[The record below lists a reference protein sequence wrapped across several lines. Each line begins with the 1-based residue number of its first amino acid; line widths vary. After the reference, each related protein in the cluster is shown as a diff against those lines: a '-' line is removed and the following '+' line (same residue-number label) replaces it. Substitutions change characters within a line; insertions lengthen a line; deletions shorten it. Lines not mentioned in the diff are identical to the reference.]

1 MDIKNIGYNIGEI
14 TISTALTDGTK
25 TEVGTKSD
33 FDKIENIGR
42 NSGISRINMT
52 LGGVAMSGVCFLN
65 PYKVGTDIGV
75 DVGSV
80 TNFGGSAN
88 AVTGTFTLESDKL
101 YAIVSVT
108 PIGGSSANSSKTT
121 KSSK

>member
-14 TISTALTDGTK
+14 TIDTALTDGTK
-25 TEVGTKSD
+25 TEIGTKAD
-33 FDKIENIGR
+33 FEKIANIGR
-42 NSGISRINMT
+42 NSGVSRINMT
-52 LGGVAMSGVCFLN
+52 LGGTAMSGVCFLN

-75 DVGSV
+75 DVCSV

-108 PIGGSSANSSKTT
+108 PIGGSSSKTT
-121 KSSK
+121 KSASK

>member
-14 TISTALTDGTK
+14 TISTALTSGTMA
-25 TEVGTKSD
+25 EVGTKAD
-33 FDKIENIGR
+33 FEKIANIGR

-52 LGGVAMSGVCFLN
+52 LGGTAMSSVCFLN
-65 PYKVGTDIGV
+65 PYHVGTDIGV
-75 DVGSV
+75 AVSSV

-88 AVTGTFTLESDKL
+88 AVTGTFILESDKL

-108 PIGGSSANSSKTT
+108 PIGSQQAKTAT
-121 KSSK
+121 KSASK

>member
-14 TISTALTDGTK
+14 TISTALTSGTK
-25 TEVGTKSD
+25 AEVGTKED
-33 FDKIENIGR
+33 FEKIANIGR

-52 LGGVAMSGVCFLN
+52 LGGTAMSGVCFLN
-65 PYKVGTDIGV
+65 PYHVGSDIGV

-88 AVTGTFTLESDKL
+88 AVTGTFTLESNKL

-108 PIGGSSANSSKTT
+108 PIGSQQAKTST
-121 KSSK
+121 KSASK

>member
-1 MDIKNIGYNIGEI
+1 MEIKNIGYNIGEI
-14 TISTALTDGTK
+14 TISTSLTASTK
-25 TEVGTKSD
+25 TEVGTKAD
-33 FDKIENIGR
+33 FDKIANIGR
-42 NSGISRINMT
+42 NSGIARINMT

-88 AVTGTFTLESDKL
+88 AVTGTFTLESNKL
-101 YAIVSVT
+101 YAIVAVT
-108 PIGGSSANSSKTT
+108 PIGSQQAAKST
-121 KSSK
+121 KATGK

>member
-14 TISTALTDGTK
+14 TIDTALTDSTK
-25 TEVGTKSD
+25 TEVGTKAD
-33 FDKIENIGR
+33 FDKIANIGR

-52 LGGVAMSGVCFLN
+52 LGEVAMSGVCFLN
-65 PYKVGTDIGV
+65 PYKVGTNIRV

-101 YAIVSVT
+101 YAIISVT
-108 PIGGSSANSSKTT
+108 PIGGSSSKTT
-121 KSSK
+121 KSSSK

>member
-1 MDIKNIGYNIGEI
+1 MEIKNIGYNIGEI

-25 TEVGTKSD
+25 AEVGTQAD
-33 FDKIENIGR
+33 FEKIAGIGR
-42 NSGISRINMT
+42 NSGIARINMT
-52 LGGVAMSGVCFLN
+52 LGGTAMSGVCFLN
-65 PYKVGTDIGV
+65 PYKVGTNVGV

-88 AVTGTFTLESDKL
+88 AVCGTFTLESGKL

-108 PIGGSSANSSKTT
+108 AIGGQQSTKKTASK
-121 KSSK
+121 